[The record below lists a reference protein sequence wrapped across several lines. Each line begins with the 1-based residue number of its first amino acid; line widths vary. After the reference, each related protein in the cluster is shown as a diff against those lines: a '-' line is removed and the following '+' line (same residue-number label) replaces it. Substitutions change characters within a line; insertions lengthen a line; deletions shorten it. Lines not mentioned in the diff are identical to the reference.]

1 MAESSKLAQHFKPA
15 EFDAADRLERLY
27 MHRLDPVNCTLDE
40 REQKHF
46 FRIKYA
52 MILSIGGK
60 KTSSQIIWEL
70 QRDLGIKL
78 TSARTLLAQLP
89 VVYPDVLENARQ
101 LEKEDAVMKLH
112 QVIERCEE
120 RDTTYDDEVIG
131 KTTRIIADIRA
142 WGKEDLGIKK
152 GDIILPQP
160 MWTDDPSVLEL
171 DAGTDEPEDAE
182 FEELDNDNPDKVIE
196 DGEEEEN

>member
-1 MAESSKLAQHFKPA
+1 MTESKLQNTFKPA
-15 EFDAADRLERLY
+15 EFEAADRLERLY
-27 MHRLDPVNCTLDE
+27 MHRLDPTHCPLDE

-46 FRIKYA
+46 FRLRYA
-52 MILSIGGK
+52 MIISIAGK
-60 KTSSQIIWEL
+60 KTSTQITWEL

-89 VVYPDVLENARQ
+89 VVYPDILDNARI
-101 LEKEDAVMKLH
+101 LEKEDAVAKLH
-112 QVIERCEE
+112 QVISRCEK

-131 KTTRIIADIRA
+131 KTTRIIADIRQ

-152 GDIILPQP
+152 GDIQLPQP

-171 DAGTDEPEDAE
+171 DPGTDAPEEAE
-182 FEELDNDNPDKVIE
+182 FEELDNDNAAGAMDEEAE
-196 DGEEEEN
+196 DE